1 MTQTC
6 RPMDMNKI
14 FKHIWDY
21 GVLTFGIVIYCLAW
35 TSFLIPNGIASGG
48 GTGLCTIVYFAS
60 GGTIPVSVS
69 FFVLNAILLII
80 GFMALGKAF
89 GIKTIYAIILS
100 TLLFDLFPDLD
111 WTVTFDN
118 KLLIAIVGGIV
129 EAIGIGLVLLRGGS
143 TGGTDIAAMIVNKY
157 WPVSPGKVY
166 LYSDI
171 FIIASILLVPGKTIE
186 DMIYGYVVM
195 VTFSFMVD
203 FVLLGQKSSVQILV
217 FSNRY
222 KEIADK
228 VLTMNRGV
236 TALSSVGWYSKAEG
250 KVLLIVVRQNELHS
264 VVSLI
269 KNIDQ
274 KAFVSVSSASGVYGE
289 GFDEM
294 KTGLSLKKKN
304 QNKEMVSDETRT
316 E

>member
-1 MTQTC
+1 
-6 RPMDMNKI
+6 MDMNKI

-264 VVSLI
+264 VVALI